1 MRHMRQNKET
11 KWRGRT
17 VIRTCKE
24 KLALP
29 SVSWPRQVD
38 SISRYRTPI
47 PVTLDHLHQPHD
59 SGPVKRILTIFT
71 TMLHQAS
78 SWANRERQSRQL
90 VPINWFTFSC
100 AVCNIESSSIKTS
113 GGLTHWKIEKKK
125 KNSSKLQ
132 VLPLCNAWPVPR
144 VSVKCN
150 LEAYLEILSTTKR
163 NRQQAKG
170 VAEHLIASLLRE
182 QRNSAEGYGYG

>member
-11 KWRGRT
+11 KWSGRT

-125 KNSSKLQ
+125 KIQ
-132 VLPLCNAWPVPR
+132 VNCRCCLYVMPDPYPGSQWNAIW
-144 VSVKCN
+144 KH
-150 LEAYLEILSTTKR
+150 I
-163 NRQQAKG
+163 
-170 VAEHLIASLLRE
+170 
-182 QRNSAEGYGYG
+182 